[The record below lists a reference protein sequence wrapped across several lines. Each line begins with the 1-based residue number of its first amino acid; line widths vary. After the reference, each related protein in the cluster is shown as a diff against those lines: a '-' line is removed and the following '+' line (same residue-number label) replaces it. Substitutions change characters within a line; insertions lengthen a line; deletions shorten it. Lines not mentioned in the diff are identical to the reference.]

1 MKVQKTFTL
10 TIAAALVF
18 SLAACQPQDQAASAQ
33 NKTVSAQTITLSTTE
48 IPVVDAAPGAV
59 ISEQQVQVASRLM
72 GYLRDIVVHEGDAV
86 KTGQLLFTI
95 DPTDIKGQVDQARA
109 GVVQAEAA
117 LNDAQA
123 DFERFSN
130 LYKEESIPKLQYD
143 KVKLQYN
150 IAQSQASAARAG
162 LNTAESQL
170 RYAEVR
176 SPINGIVTQKM
187 ANKGDLAAPGRPVLV
202 VENPDKLLI
211 QTAVSEET
219 YAHLRMGGNA
229 TVEVGGK
236 VLPGRIVR
244 LVPVADAT
252 SHTHLVKL
260 EVPGIEGMSSG
271 SFARVRFTVGS
282 RQGIS
287 VPQAALLERAG
298 IAGVFVVDAD
308 AIARYRMVRTGGEQ
322 EGVVEIEAG
331 LNPGERVIVGNT
343 RAVNSGD
350 RINLTGSSQP

>member
-18 SLAACQPQDQAASAQ
+18 SLAACQPQDQAATAQ
-33 NKTVSAQTITLSTTE
+33 SKTVSAQTITLSTTE

-170 RYAEVR
+170 TLSVFPICTKRNPFR
-176 SPINGIVTQKM
+176 SCNTTKS
-187 ANKGDLAAPGRPVLV
+187 NC
-202 VENPDKLLI
+202 N
-211 QTAVSEET
+211 T
-219 YAHLRMGGNA
+219 
-229 TVEVGGK
+229 
-236 VLPGRIVR
+236 
-244 LVPVADAT
+244 T
-252 SHTHLVKL
+252 SHK
-260 EVPGIEGMSSG
+260 
-271 SFARVRFTVGS
+271 ARPAPPAPVSIPQSHNCAMRKCVRPS
-282 RQGIS
+282 MAS
-287 VPQAALLERAG
+287 
-298 IAGVFVVDAD
+298 
-308 AIARYRMVRTGGEQ
+308 
-322 EGVVEIEAG
+322 
-331 LNPGERVIVGNT
+331 
-343 RAVNSGD
+343 
-350 RINLTGSSQP
+350 